1 MTTEPPAAPS
11 SYVPGAAPVPLSQL
25 SISQLRQLASSHG
38 APATGTRAELEAACT
53 RRGVTAAAPRDIA
66 NQSAAPAAGG
76 TLIAQFETAE
86 GERTGPQLDVPA
98 DTTAP
103 QLQLI
108 LNELLGNEDRVP
120 YAFYVAEEEVSGTL
134 GEALGSAS
142 AEQTLRV
149 VYVPQAIFRVRAVT
163 RCTSTLSGHSEA
175 ILSAQFSADGRTL
188 ATGSGDC
195 CVRLWDVMTETPR
208 ATLKAPAAESR
219 LRRRPSSSGALRA
232 PPLPL
237 QAHRDWVLAV
247 AWSPCGKYIAS
258 GGKDGRCFAPRRPQ
272 VIDAHKKWV
281 NALAWEPLAESR
293 LASASKDG
301 TVRLWERV
309 GGRCAG
315 TLCGHANS
323 VTCLRWGG
331 EGLLYSGSQDRT
343 VKVWAPD
350 ESKLVRS
357 LEGHGHWVNCL
368 SASTDFAL
376 RRGPFDHRG
385 VAPADEAAAKAG
397 AAQRYAEAR
406 GTAEL
411 LASGSDDFTVFLWAP
426 AAGKKPIARLTGHVQ
441 LVNAVTFSPDGQWLA
456 SGSFDGAI
464 RLWAAR
470 TGKFVAALRGHVGAV
485 YQLAWSGDSRL
496 LASGSKDSTVKVW
509 ELKSRKLKEDLPG
522 HADEVYSVDWSPDGE
537 RVASGGKDRNL
548 KMWRR

>member
-149 VYVPQAIFRVRAVT
+149 VYVPQAVFRVRAVT

-208 ATLKAPAAESR
+208 ATLKA
-219 LRRRPSSSGALRA
+219 
-232 PPLPL
+232 
-237 QAHRDWVLAV
+237 HRDWVLAV

-258 GGKDGRCFAPRRPQ
+258 GGKDGRVALWLAAEPSYPIK

-281 NALAWEPLAESR
+281 NALAWEPYHSAGAAGCR

>member
-149 VYVPQAIFRVRAVT
+149 VYVPQAVFRVRAVT

-258 GGKDGRCFAPRRPQ
+258 GGKDGRVALWLAAEPSYPIKAHPLHPPPPPPPPPPHLTSLSPPHHALLAPRTRHDALPHTRPPSSS
-272 VIDAHKKWV
+272 ASPPAGRRSSTRTRSGSTPSHG
-281 NALAWEPLAESR
+281 SRTTR
-293 LASASKDG
+293 LA
-301 TVRLWERV
+301 
-309 GGRCAG
+309 
-315 TLCGHANS
+315 
-323 VTCLRWGG
+323 
-331 EGLLYSGSQDRT
+331 
-343 VKVWAPD
+343 P
-350 ESKLVRS
+350 
-357 LEGHGHWVNCL
+357 
-368 SASTDFAL
+368 
-376 RRGPFDHRG
+376 
-385 VAPADEAAAKAG
+385 
-397 AAQRYAEAR
+397 
-406 GTAEL
+406 
-411 LASGSDDFTVFLWAP
+411 P
-426 AAGKKPIARLTGHVQ
+426 AAGDQPTPPRGPHTL
-441 LVNAVTFSPDGQWLA
+441 
-456 SGSFDGAI
+456 
-464 RLWAAR
+464 R
-470 TGKFVAALRGHVGAV
+470 TGTAR
-485 YQLAWSGDSRL
+485 
-496 LASGSKDSTVKVW
+496 
-509 ELKSRKLKEDLPG
+509 
-522 HADEVYSVDWSPDGE
+522 
-537 RVASGGKDRNL
+537 DRSEIG
-548 KMWRR
+548 RE